1 MIKYPLHGS
10 ASGTASPTRNGHIG
24 SGLPSMDRVS
34 EKKNPAA
41 RALPVI
47 VSLAVLG
54 TAALAELAL
63 LLGSALDGY
72 LAGERGQGIPWNLS
86 VVSAL
91 LVAGATATVTPRL
104 VARATAAQ
112 EAGDRQTVLLK
123 YFALGQGYTGAKAGG
138 ELISLATD
146 AVEKRARFRA
156 GFSAPAIA
164 AVLAPILVVL
174 MMGVFIDVVSALLL
188 AIALP
193 LIPVLVTGFQKLF
206 SSSSASYRRS
216 QGMLAASF
224 MDTLNGLG
232 MLRLNN
238 AEGAAGRRL
247 AAASERV
254 RQQVMKLL
262 AGNQLVL
269 LVIDA
274 TFALGLITGSV
285 VLASWRLE
293 GGHIS
298 VGQAMSMVLL
308 STLMLQ
314 PVAFVGGFFYIG
326 MTGRAAEKEITGL
339 LETAV
344 DTETADTARSTIP
357 GIAGGL
363 SVQNLSA
370 GYGSHTVLHGLD
382 LEFPEGSHTAVIGAS
397 GSGKSTLV
405 KVLQGQLKH
414 TSGTI
419 QDTAG
424 NVVGPEVLRTA
435 SAVLDQGVGLL
446 GGSVAAN
453 LRVGATTAGDER
465 LREVLGRVGLDGLEL
480 ESAVG
485 EHGHGLSGGQSQRLG
500 LARAL
505 LAGRQLLLIDEPTSD
520 LDPVTEAKVLETLA
534 FARKGKTTI
543 TITHRLGL
551 LAGCDRVAVL
561 EHGRVIEAGPLDEV
575 IASGGYLAAALEAS
589 RVGTDSMQGESA

>member
-1 MIKYPLHGS
+1 M
-10 ASGTASPTRNGHIG
+10 SG
-24 SGLPSMDRVS
+24 
-34 EKKNPAA
+34 KKNPAA

-47 VSLAVLG
+47 VVLAVLG
-54 TAALAELAL
+54 TAALASLVL
-63 LLGSALDGY
+63 LLGSVLDGF
-72 LAGERGQGIPWNLS
+72 LAGERGPNRSWVLS
-86 VVSAL
+86 AALALVVAGATAVVTPR
-91 LVAGATATVTPRL
+91 LVAGATAG
-104 VARATAAQ
+104 Q
-112 EAGDRQTVLLK
+112 ESEDRQAVLLK

-156 GFSAPAIA
+156 GFSAPAMA

-174 MMGVFIDVVSALLL
+174 IMGVFIDLASALLL

-206 SSSSASYRRS
+206 RTSSANYRRS

-238 AEGAAGRRL
+238 AEGAAGDRL

-293 GGHIS
+293 TGHIS
-298 VGQAMSMVLL
+298 PGQAMSMVLL

-326 MTGRAAEKEITGL
+326 MTGRAAEKEITAL

-344 DTETADTARSTIP
+344 DAESDAGPEPS
-357 GIAGGL
+357 GGL
-363 SVQNLSA
+363 VIQNLSA
-370 GYGSHTVLHGLD
+370 GYGSRTVLQGIN
-382 LEFPEGSHTAVIGAS
+382 LEFPAGSHTAVIGSS

-405 KVLQGQLKH
+405 KVLQGELKH
-414 TSGTI
+414 SAGVI
-419 QDTAG
+419 RDGAG
-424 NVVGPEVLRTA
+424 NLLNRAQLRAT
-435 SAVLDQGVGLL
+435 SAVLDQGSGLL
-446 GGSVAAN
+446 GGSVAAS
-453 LRVGATTAGDER
+453 LRMGAAQAADEQ
-465 LREVLGRVGLDGLEL
+465 LREVLDRVGLEGLGLE
-480 ESAVG
+480 SPVG

-505 LAGRQLLLIDEPTSD
+505 LAGRPLLLIDEPTSD
-520 LDPVTEAKVLETLA
+520 LDPATEARVLETLVSA
-534 FARKGKTTI
+534 SEGKTTI

-551 LAGCDRVAVL
+551 LGGCDRVAVL
-561 EHGRVIEAGPLDEV
+561 EHGRVIEAGPLEEV
-575 IASGGYLAAALEAS
+575 LASGGYLAAALEAS
-589 RVGTDSMQGESA
+589 RAGTDSFSGEDA